1 MNLDKWIPENLGNN
15 IESEVG
21 CKSFRAKNFFFNQN
35 VILLQ
40 FGLLN
45 PDMGPK
51 MVNSEI
57 KGSRAAL
64 KISKPISIYS
74 YVNVQHTKYA
84 YNMNQN

>member
-21 CKSFRAKNFFFNQN
+21 CKPFRAKKFFNQS

-40 FGLLN
+40 FCLLN

-64 KISKPISIYS
+64 KILKPISIYS
-74 YVNVQHTKYA
+74 YVNVQNTKYA